1 MSCGFGSFDLDR
13 SVQGSIISQTLD
25 QLSKD
30 ETWAW
35 QLSSLIQL
43 TVLMLQELLRF
54 QEERRIAAMV
64 KLAERDRQDRQAFK
78 T

>member
-1 MSCGFGSFDLDR
+1 MSCGFGSLNLDR

-35 QLSSLIQL
+35 QLS
-43 TVLMLQELLRF
+43 
-54 QEERRIAAMV
+54 
-64 KLAERDRQDRQAFK
+64 RQRPMFFWVYGKGEPSRLWLSEDNFCGFVGWTWLGQFMYE
-78 T
+78 